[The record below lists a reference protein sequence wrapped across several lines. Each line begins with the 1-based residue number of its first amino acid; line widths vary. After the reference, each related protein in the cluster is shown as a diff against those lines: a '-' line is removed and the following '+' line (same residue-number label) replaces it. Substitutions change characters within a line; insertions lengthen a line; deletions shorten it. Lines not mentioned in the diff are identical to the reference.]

1 MSCKTWQYRECDF
14 KFSYAI
20 MKYQKL
26 ERNLYTA
33 CLAAGLLLASGPV
46 AGAESYAQS
55 MRLSLELSN
64 STIRDVFAS
73 VEKNSEYRFFY
84 SEEVQAELHRNV
96 SVNIKQK
103 TIDQILS
110 EVLAGTNLTYVL
122 NDRQVMIVRKAETQ
136 QQEKKISVNGT
147 VRDAQQ
153 EPLPGVNVLVKGTTI
168 GTTTDIDGNYFINVP
183 DKNAV
188 LVFSYIGFESQEIKV
203 GGQININVNMSE
215 ESNSLDEVV
224 VVGYG
229 SQKRASVV
237 GSITA
242 VEPAQLQQG
251 TTRAVSNNLAGQLA
265 GVIAVQRNGE
275 PGSDGSDFWIRGIS
289 SFKGTGV
296 SPLVLV
302 DGIERTLDDLSAAEI
317 ESFSV
322 LKDAAA
328 SAVYGV
334 RGANGVIIVKTKRG
348 QLGKPKVNFHL
359 EQGFTKPTQLPD
371 YIGSAD
377 YLSLMDELYMDAGN
391 PNPLYGEDM
400 INNYRNGTDSELYP
414 NVNWLDAVSKDVAS
428 NTRGDLTITG
438 GSDILRYA
446 LVASYYGER
455 GIFVRDESKDWDSST
470 RLNKYNIRSNVD
482 INVTKTTVVGVSIG
496 GYLQEQNGMAVGGQD
511 VWNHAF
517 ETPPFVHPVQYSGG
531 RDVRIQNRQN
541 PWAEAT
547 QHGYKT
553 TSSSKVE
560 SLFSIEQDLKFITPG
575 LKFKG
580 LFSFDR
586 YSQSWVKR
594 SRTPTYY
601 NPATGRDE
609 EGNLLLSVGTDGQE
623 FLDTENKGEW
633 GNKATYLEGNITYD
647 RTFNGKHAVNAMF
660 LYNQRDYQDGNVV
673 PFRRMGIAGRASYT
687 YDNRYIAEFNFGYN
701 GSENFT
707 KGNRFGF
714 FPSVAVGYMLSEE
727 KFMEKYKDT
736 FSKIKFRASW
746 GLTGN
751 DQLDGR
757 RFAFFPTIDTDGSY
771 KWGVN
776 NDYNRASRFEGEF
789 GVTNL
794 TWETVEKLN
803 VGAELGLWNA
813 LDLQVDWF
821 KEQRRDIF
829 MQRNNIPSAA
839 GFRKTPWANY
849 GKVDNTG
856 VDLSLTYNQQITK
869 DLHVGLRG
877 TFTYAHNTI
886 IEMDE
891 ALGIMG
897 TNRQRTGHSV
907 NELFGLVAD
916 GLFTEEDFVTN
927 DKGEQV
933 LKEGIPKHTFNTV
946 RPGDIKYVDID
957 GDGSITNKDEV
968 AMGGTVNPEIVYGF
982 GATARYKQVD
992 FNVFF
997 QGNGKTYRFIGGVAS
1012 SFLPGSSQGTLGNI
1026 MTNYNDRWTA
1036 ENPSEDVF
1044 YPRLSYGANTNNS
1057 QNSTWWL
1064 RNMSMLRMK
1073 DIEVGYTLPKRWMSR
1088 IGLENIRLYAK
1099 GSNLLTFSAFDLWD
1113 PELDTQNGAK
1123 YPIMKSVSFG
1133 IDVNF

>member
-1 MSCKTWQYRECDF
+1 M
-14 KFSYAI
+14 
-20 MKYQKL
+20 
-26 ERNLYTA
+26 
-33 CLAAGLLLASGPV
+33 
-46 AGAESYAQS
+46 
-55 MRLSLELSN
+55 
-64 STIRDVFAS
+64 
-73 VEKNSEYRFFY
+73 
-84 SEEVQAELHRNV
+84 
-96 SVNIKQK
+96 
-103 TIDQILS
+103 
-110 EVLAGTNLTYVL
+110 
-122 NDRQVMIVRKAETQ
+122 
-136 QQEKKISVNGT
+136 
-147 VRDAQQ
+147 
-153 EPLPGVNVLVKGTTI
+153 
-168 GTTTDIDGNYFINVP
+168 
-183 DKNAV
+183 
-188 LVFSYIGFESQEIKV
+188 
-203 GGQININVNMSE
+203 
-215 ESNSLDEVV
+215 
-224 VVGYG
+224 
-229 SQKRASVV
+229 
-237 GSITA
+237 
-242 VEPAQLQQG
+242 
-251 TTRAVSNNLAGQLA
+251 
-265 GVIAVQRNGE
+265 
-275 PGSDGSDFWIRGIS
+275 
-289 SFKGTGV
+289 
-296 SPLVLV
+296 
-302 DGIERTLDDLSAAEI
+302 
-317 ESFSV
+317 
-322 LKDAAA
+322 
-328 SAVYGV
+328 
-334 RGANGVIIVKTKRG
+334 
-348 QLGKPKVNFHL
+348 
-359 EQGFTKPTQLPD
+359 
-371 YIGSAD
+371 
-377 YLSLMDELYMDAGN
+377 
-391 PNPLYGEDM
+391 
-400 INNYRNGTDSELYP
+400 
-414 NVNWLDAVSKDVAS
+414 AS

-482 INVTKTTVVGVSIG
+482 INVTKTTVVGISIG
-496 GYLQEQNGMAVGGQD
+496 GYLQEQNGMAVSGQD

-517 ETPPFVHPVQYSGG
+517 ETPPFVHPIQYSEG
-531 RDVRIQNRQN
+531 RDVRVRERTN

-547 QHGYKT
+547 QHGYQT

-560 SLFSIEQDLKFITPG
+560 SLFSVEQDLKFITPG

-586 YSQSWVKR
+586 YSKSWVKR
-594 SRTPTYY
+594 HRTPTYY

-647 RTFNGKHAVNAMF
+647 RTFDGKHAVNAMF

-757 RFAFFPTIDTDGSY
+757 RFAFLPTIDTDGSY

-789 GVTNL
+789 GVMNL

-803 VGAELGLWNA
+803 VGTEIGLWNA

-849 GKVDNTG
+849 GKVDNIG

-869 DLHVGLRG
+869 DLHIGFRG

-886 IEMDE
+886 VEMDE
-891 ALGIMG
+891 ALGVMG

-916 GLFTEEDFVTN
+916 GLFTEDDFVTN
-927 DKGEQV
+927 DKGDLV
-933 LKEGIPKHTFNTV
+933 LKEGIPSHTFNNV

-997 QGNGKTYRFIGGVAS
+997 QGNGKTHRFIGGVAS
-1012 SFLPGSSQGTLGNI
+1012 NFLPGSSQGAMGNVL
-1026 MTNYNDRWTA
+1026 TNYNDRWTP

>member
-1 MSCKTWQYRECDF
+1 
-14 KFSYAI
+14 
-20 MKYQKL
+20 
-26 ERNLYTA
+26 
-33 CLAAGLLLASGPV
+33 
-46 AGAESYAQS
+46 
-55 MRLSLELSN
+55 
-64 STIRDVFAS
+64 
-73 VEKNSEYRFFY
+73 
-84 SEEVQAELHRNV
+84 
-96 SVNIKQK
+96 
-103 TIDQILS
+103 
-110 EVLAGTNLTYVL
+110 
-122 NDRQVMIVRKAETQ
+122 
-136 QQEKKISVNGT
+136 
-147 VRDAQQ
+147 
-153 EPLPGVNVLVKGTTI
+153 
-168 GTTTDIDGNYFINVP
+168 
-183 DKNAV
+183 
-188 LVFSYIGFESQEIKV
+188 
-203 GGQININVNMSE
+203 
-215 ESNSLDEVV
+215 
-224 VVGYG
+224 
-229 SQKRASVV
+229 
-237 GSITA
+237 
-242 VEPAQLQQG
+242 
-251 TTRAVSNNLAGQLA
+251 
-265 GVIAVQRNGE
+265 
-275 PGSDGSDFWIRGIS
+275 
-289 SFKGTGV
+289 
-296 SPLVLV
+296 
-302 DGIERTLDDLSAAEI
+302 
-317 ESFSV
+317 
-322 LKDAAA
+322 
-328 SAVYGV
+328 
-334 RGANGVIIVKTKRG
+334 
-348 QLGKPKVNFHL
+348 
-359 EQGFTKPTQLPD
+359 
-371 YIGSAD
+371 
-377 YLSLMDELYMDAGN
+377 
-391 PNPLYGEDM
+391 M
-400 INNYRNGTDSELYP
+400 INNYRNNVDPELYP
-414 NVNWLDAVSKDVAS
+414 NVNWLDAVSKDMAS

-482 INVTKTTVVGVSIG
+482 INVTKTTVVGISIG
-496 GYLQEQNGMAVGGQD
+496 GYLQEQNGMAVSGQD

-517 ETPPFVHPVQYSGG
+517 ETPPFVHPIQYSEG
-531 RDVRIQNRQN
+531 RDVRVRERTN

-547 QHGYKT
+547 QHGYQT

-560 SLFSIEQDLKFITPG
+560 SLFSVEQDLKFITPG

-586 YSQSWVKR
+586 YSKSWVKR
-594 SRTPTYY
+594 HRTPTYY

-647 RTFNGKHAVNAMF
+647 RTFDGKHAVNGMF

-757 RFAFFPTIDTDGSY
+757 RFAFLPTIDTDGSY

-789 GVTNL
+789 GVMNL

-803 VGAELGLWNA
+803 VGTEIGLWNA

-849 GKVDNTG
+849 GKVDNIG

-869 DLHVGLRG
+869 DLHIGFRG

-886 IEMDE
+886 VEMDE
-891 ALGIMG
+891 ALGVMG

-916 GLFTEEDFVTN
+916 GLFTEDDFVTN
-927 DKGEQV
+927 DKGDLV
-933 LKEGIPKHTFNTV
+933 LKEGIPSHTFNSV

-997 QGNGKTYRFIGGVAS
+997 QGNGKTHRFIGGVAS
-1012 SFLPGSSQGTLGNI
+1012 NFLPGSSQGAMGNVL
-1026 MTNYNDRWTA
+1026 TNYNDRWTP

>member
-1 MSCKTWQYRECDF
+1 M
-14 KFSYAI
+14 
-20 MKYQKL
+20 
-26 ERNLYTA
+26 
-33 CLAAGLLLASGPV
+33 
-46 AGAESYAQS
+46 
-55 MRLSLELSN
+55 
-64 STIRDVFAS
+64 
-73 VEKNSEYRFFY
+73 
-84 SEEVQAELHRNV
+84 
-96 SVNIKQK
+96 
-103 TIDQILS
+103 
-110 EVLAGTNLTYVL
+110 
-122 NDRQVMIVRKAETQ
+122 
-136 QQEKKISVNGT
+136 
-147 VRDAQQ
+147 
-153 EPLPGVNVLVKGTTI
+153 
-168 GTTTDIDGNYFINVP
+168 
-183 DKNAV
+183 
-188 LVFSYIGFESQEIKV
+188 
-203 GGQININVNMSE
+203 
-215 ESNSLDEVV
+215 
-224 VVGYG
+224 
-229 SQKRASVV
+229 
-237 GSITA
+237 
-242 VEPAQLQQG
+242 
-251 TTRAVSNNLAGQLA
+251 
-265 GVIAVQRNGE
+265 
-275 PGSDGSDFWIRGIS
+275 
-289 SFKGTGV
+289 
-296 SPLVLV
+296 
-302 DGIERTLDDLSAAEI
+302 
-317 ESFSV
+317 
-322 LKDAAA
+322 
-328 SAVYGV
+328 
-334 RGANGVIIVKTKRG
+334 KTKRG

-371 YIGSAD
+371 YIGSVD

-391 PNPLYGEDM
+391 PNPLYGEEM
-400 INNYRNGTDSELYP
+400 INNYRNNVYP
-414 NVNWLDAVSKDVAS
+414 NVNWLDAVSKDMAS

-482 INVTKTTVVGVSIG
+482 INVTKTTVVGISIG
-496 GYLQEQNGMAVGGQD
+496 GYLQEQNGMAVSGQD

-517 ETPPFVHPVQYSGG
+517 ETHPFVHPIQYSEG
-531 RDVRIQNRQN
+531 RDVRVRERTN

-547 QHGYKT
+547 QHGYQT

-560 SLFSIEQDLKFITPG
+560 SLFSVEQDLKFITPG

-586 YSQSWVKR
+586 YSKSWVKR
-594 SRTPTYY
+594 HRTPTYY

-647 RTFNGKHAVNAMF
+647 RTFDGKHAVNAMF

-757 RFAFFPTIDTDGSY
+757 RFAFLPTIDTDGSY

-789 GVTNL
+789 GVMNL

-803 VGAELGLWNA
+803 VGTEIGLWNA

-849 GKVDNTG
+849 GKVDNIG

-869 DLHVGLRG
+869 DLHIGFRG

-886 IEMDE
+886 VEMDE
-891 ALGIMG
+891 ALGVMG

-916 GLFTEEDFVTN
+916 GLFTEDDFVTN
-927 DKGEQV
+927 DKGDLV
-933 LKEGIPKHTFNTV
+933 LKEGIPSHTFNSV

-997 QGNGKTYRFIGGVAS
+997 QGNGKTHRFIGGVAS
-1012 SFLPGSSQGTLGNI
+1012 NFLPGSSQGAMGNVL
-1026 MTNYNDRWTA
+1026 TNYNDRWTP

>member
-1 MSCKTWQYRECDF
+1 M
-14 KFSYAI
+14 
-20 MKYQKL
+20 
-26 ERNLYTA
+26 
-33 CLAAGLLLASGPV
+33 
-46 AGAESYAQS
+46 
-55 MRLSLELSN
+55 
-64 STIRDVFAS
+64 
-73 VEKNSEYRFFY
+73 
-84 SEEVQAELHRNV
+84 
-96 SVNIKQK
+96 
-103 TIDQILS
+103 
-110 EVLAGTNLTYVL
+110 
-122 NDRQVMIVRKAETQ
+122 
-136 QQEKKISVNGT
+136 
-147 VRDAQQ
+147 
-153 EPLPGVNVLVKGTTI
+153 VKGTTI
-168 GTTTDIDGNYFINVP
+168 GTTTDIDGNYFISVP

-188 LVFSYIGFESQEIKV
+188 LVFSYIGFESQEVKV

-242 VEPAQLQQG
+242 IEPAQLQQG

-334 RGANGVIIVKTKRG
+334 RGANGVILVKTKRG

-371 YIGSAD
+371 YIGSVD

-391 PNPLYGEDM
+391 PNPLYGEEM
-400 INNYRNGTDSELYP
+400 INNYRNNVDPELYP
-414 NVNWLDAVSKDVAS
+414 NVNWLDAVSKDMAS

-482 INVTKTTVVGVSIG
+482 INVTKTTVVGISIG
-496 GYLQEQNGMAVGGQD
+496 GYLQEQNGMAVSGQD

-517 ETPPFVHPVQYSGG
+517 ETPPFVHPIQYSEG
-531 RDVRIQNRQN
+531 RDVRVRERTN

-547 QHGYKT
+547 QHGYQT

-560 SLFSIEQDLKFITPG
+560 SLFSVEQDLKFITPG

-586 YSQSWVKR
+586 YSKSWVKR
-594 SRTPTYY
+594 HRTPTYY

-647 RTFNGKHAVNAMF
+647 RTFDGKHAVNAMF

-757 RFAFFPTIDTDGSY
+757 RFAFLPTIDTDGSY

-789 GVTNL
+789 GVMNL

-803 VGAELGLWNA
+803 VGTEIGLWNA

-849 GKVDNTG
+849 GKVDNIG

-869 DLHVGLRG
+869 DLHIGFRG

-886 IEMDE
+886 VEMDE
-891 ALGIMG
+891 ALGVMG

-916 GLFTEEDFVTN
+916 GLFTEDDFVTN
-927 DKGEQV
+927 DKGDLV
-933 LKEGIPKHTFNTV
+933 LKEGIPSHTFNSV

-997 QGNGKTYRFIGGVAS
+997 QGNGKTHRFIGGVAS
-1012 SFLPGSSQGTLGNI
+1012 NFLPGSSQGAMGNVL
-1026 MTNYNDRWTA
+1026 TNYNDRWTP

>member
-1 MSCKTWQYRECDF
+1 
-14 KFSYAI
+14 
-20 MKYQKL
+20 
-26 ERNLYTA
+26 
-33 CLAAGLLLASGPV
+33 
-46 AGAESYAQS
+46 
-55 MRLSLELSN
+55 
-64 STIRDVFAS
+64 
-73 VEKNSEYRFFY
+73 
-84 SEEVQAELHRNV
+84 
-96 SVNIKQK
+96 
-103 TIDQILS
+103 
-110 EVLAGTNLTYVL
+110 
-122 NDRQVMIVRKAETQ
+122 
-136 QQEKKISVNGT
+136 
-147 VRDAQQ
+147 
-153 EPLPGVNVLVKGTTI
+153 
-168 GTTTDIDGNYFINVP
+168 
-183 DKNAV
+183 
-188 LVFSYIGFESQEIKV
+188 
-203 GGQININVNMSE
+203 
-215 ESNSLDEVV
+215 
-224 VVGYG
+224 
-229 SQKRASVV
+229 
-237 GSITA
+237 
-242 VEPAQLQQG
+242 
-251 TTRAVSNNLAGQLA
+251 
-265 GVIAVQRNGE
+265 
-275 PGSDGSDFWIRGIS
+275 
-289 SFKGTGV
+289 
-296 SPLVLV
+296 
-302 DGIERTLDDLSAAEI
+302 
-317 ESFSV
+317 
-322 LKDAAA
+322 
-328 SAVYGV
+328 
-334 RGANGVIIVKTKRG
+334 
-348 QLGKPKVNFHL
+348 
-359 EQGFTKPTQLPD
+359 
-371 YIGSAD
+371 
-377 YLSLMDELYMDAGN
+377 MDWY
-391 PNPLYGEDM
+391 
-400 INNYRNGTDSELYP
+400 
-414 NVNWLDAVSKDVAS
+414 
-428 NTRGDLTITG
+428 
-438 GSDILRYA
+438 
-446 LVASYYGER
+446 
-455 GIFVRDESKDWDSST
+455 SST
-470 RLNKYNIRSNVD
+470 RFKKYNIRSNVD
-482 INVTKTTVVGVSIG
+482 INVTKTTVVGISIG
-496 GYLQEQNGMAVGGQD
+496 GYLQEQNGMAVSGQD

-517 ETPPFVHPVQYSGG
+517 ETPPFVHPIQYSEG
-531 RDVRIQNRQN
+531 RDVRVRERTN

-547 QHGYKT
+547 QHGYQT

-560 SLFSIEQDLKFITPG
+560 SLFSVEQDLKFITPG

-586 YSQSWVKR
+586 YSKSWVKR
-594 SRTPTYY
+594 HRTPTYY

-647 RTFNGKHAVNAMF
+647 RTFDGKHAVNAMF

-757 RFAFFPTIDTDGSY
+757 RFAFLPTIDTDGSY

-789 GVTNL
+789 GVMNL

-803 VGAELGLWNA
+803 VGTEIGLWNA

-849 GKVDNTG
+849 GKVDNIG

-869 DLHVGLRG
+869 DLHIGFRG

-886 IEMDE
+886 VEMDE
-891 ALGIMG
+891 ALGVMG

-916 GLFTEEDFVTN
+916 GLFTEDDFVTN
-927 DKGEQV
+927 DKGDLV
-933 LKEGIPKHTFNTV
+933 LKEGIPSHTFNSV

-997 QGNGKTYRFIGGVAS
+997 QGNGKTHRFIGGVAS
-1012 SFLPGSSQGTLGNI
+1012 NFLPGSSQGAMGNVL
-1026 MTNYNDRWTA
+1026 TNYNDRWTP

>member
-1 MSCKTWQYRECDF
+1 MEYLKIKRKIHAVCV
-14 KFSYAI
+14 
-20 MKYQKL
+20 ML
-26 ERNLYTA
+26 
-33 CLAAGLLLASGPV
+33 CLLFTVNSSLLA
-46 AGAESYAQS
+46 ELSYAQAT
-55 MRLSLELSN
+55 RLSLELSN
-64 STIRDVFAS
+64 VAISDVFAS
-73 VEKNSEYRFFY
+73 VEKNSEYVFFY
-84 SEEVQAELHRNV
+84 SDGVRLELSKNV
-96 SVNIKQK
+96 SINIQSQ

-110 EVLAGTNLTYVL
+110 EILKNTGLTYVL
-122 NDRQVMIVRKAETQ
+122 NDRQVMIIRKGETQ
-136 QQEKKISVNGT
+136 QQKSISINGT

-153 EPLPGVNVLVKGTTI
+153 IPLPGVNVLIKGTTT
-168 GTTTDIDGNYFINVP
+168 GTTTDINGNYFINVP
-183 DKNAV
+183 DKNVV
-188 LVFSYIGFESQEIKV
+188 LVFSYIGFEAQEIKV
-203 GGQININVNMSE
+203 GDQININVNMSE
-215 ESNSLDEVV
+215 ESNNLDEVV

-229 SQKRASVV
+229 SQKKVSVV
-237 GSITA
+237 GSITTI
-242 VEPAQLQQG
+242 EPSQLQQG

-265 GVIAVQRNGE
+265 GVIAVQRSGE
-275 PGSDGSDFWIRGIS
+275 PGSDGSEFWIRGIS
-289 SFKGTGV
+289 SFKGTGIQ
-296 SPLVLV
+296 PLVLV

-359 EQGFTKPTQLPD
+359 EQGFTQPTQLPK

-391 PNPLYGEDM
+391 PNPLYGEEK
-400 INNYRNGTDSELYP
+400 INNYLNNVDPELYP
-414 NVNWLDAVSKDVAS
+414 NVNWLDAVSKDMAS

-455 GIFVRDESKDWDSST
+455 GIFVTDKSKNWDSST

-482 INVTKTTVVGVSIG
+482 INVTKTTVVGISIG
-496 GYLQEQNGMAVGGQD
+496 GYLQEQNGMAVSSQD
-511 VWNHAF
+511 IWNYAF
-517 ETPPFVHPVQYSGG
+517 DTPPFYHPIQYSGG
-531 RDVRIQNRQN
+531 RDVRVTERHN

-547 QHGYKT
+547 QHGYQT
-553 TSSSKVE
+553 TTNSKVE

-575 LKFKG
+575 LKIKG

-586 YSQSWVKR
+586 YSSSWVKR
-594 SRTPTYY
+594 SKTPTYY
-601 NPATGRDE
+601 NPATGRDPE
-609 EGNLLLSVGTDGQE
+609 TGDLILTVSTDGQE
-623 FLDTENKGEW
+623 FLDSKSESAW

-647 RTFNGKHAVNAMF
+647 RTFNEKHTVGAMY
-660 LYNQRDYQDGNVV
+660 LYNQRDYQDGNIV

-687 YDNRYIAEFNFGYN
+687 FDNRYIAEFNFGYN

-707 KGNRFGF
+707 KGHRFGF

-727 KFMEKYKDT
+727 KFMEQFKET

-757 RFAFFPTIDTDGSY
+757 RFAFLPTIDTDGSY

-776 NDYNRASRFEGEF
+776 NDYNRSSRFEGEF
-789 GVTNL
+789 GVTDL

-803 VGAELGLWNA
+803 VGVELGLWNA
-813 LDLQVDWF
+813 LDLQIDWF

-849 GKVDNTG
+849 GKVNNNG
-856 VDLSLTYNQQITK
+856 VDLSLTYNKQINK
-869 DLHVGLRG
+869 DLNIGFRG
-877 TFTYAHNTI
+877 TFTYAHNEI

-891 ALGIMG
+891 AMGVIG
-897 TNRQRTGHSV
+897 TNRQRTGRAV
-907 NELFGLVAD
+907 NELFGLVAER
-916 GLFTEEDFVTN
+916 LFTDDDFTTN
-927 DKGEQV
+927 DKGELV
-933 LKEGIPKHTFNTV
+933 LKEGIPSQTFSAV
-946 RPGDIKYVDID
+946 RPGDIKYVDVD
-957 GDGSITNKDEV
+957 GDGAITSKDEK

-982 GATARYKQVD
+982 GATARYKNVD

-997 QGNGKTYRFIGGVAS
+997 QGNGRTYRFVGGVAS
-1012 SFLPGSSQGTLGNI
+1012 NFLPGSSQGSIGNI
-1026 MTNYNDRWTA
+1026 LTNYNDRWTE
-1036 ENPSEDVF
+1036 ENPTQDAF

-1073 DIEVGYTLPKRWMSR
+1073 DIEIGYTLPKRWINS
-1088 IGLENIRLYAK
+1088 IGLANIRVYAK

-1113 PELDTQNGAK
+1113 PELDTANGAK
-1123 YPIMKSVSFG
+1123 YPIMKSFSFG
-1133 IDVNF
+1133 LDVNF

>member
-1 MSCKTWQYRECDF
+1 M
-14 KFSYAI
+14 
-20 MKYQKL
+20 
-26 ERNLYTA
+26 
-33 CLAAGLLLASGPV
+33 
-46 AGAESYAQS
+46 
-55 MRLSLELSN
+55 
-64 STIRDVFAS
+64 
-73 VEKNSEYRFFY
+73 
-84 SEEVQAELHRNV
+84 
-96 SVNIKQK
+96 
-103 TIDQILS
+103 
-110 EVLAGTNLTYVL
+110 
-122 NDRQVMIVRKAETQ
+122 
-136 QQEKKISVNGT
+136 
-147 VRDAQQ
+147 
-153 EPLPGVNVLVKGTTI
+153 
-168 GTTTDIDGNYFINVP
+168 
-183 DKNAV
+183 
-188 LVFSYIGFESQEIKV
+188 
-203 GGQININVNMSE
+203 
-215 ESNSLDEVV
+215 
-224 VVGYG
+224 
-229 SQKRASVV
+229 
-237 GSITA
+237 
-242 VEPAQLQQG
+242 
-251 TTRAVSNNLAGQLA
+251 
-265 GVIAVQRNGE
+265 
-275 PGSDGSDFWIRGIS
+275 
-289 SFKGTGV
+289 
-296 SPLVLV
+296 
-302 DGIERTLDDLSAAEI
+302 
-317 ESFSV
+317 FSV
-322 LKDAAA
+322 
-328 SAVYGV
+328 
-334 RGANGVIIVKTKRG
+334 
-348 QLGKPKVNFHL
+348 
-359 EQGFTKPTQLPD
+359 
-371 YIGSAD
+371 
-377 YLSLMDELYMDAGN
+377 
-391 PNPLYGEDM
+391 
-400 INNYRNGTDSELYP
+400 
-414 NVNWLDAVSKDVAS
+414 
-428 NTRGDLTITG
+428 
-438 GSDILRYA
+438 
-446 LVASYYGER
+446 
-455 GIFVRDESKDWDSST
+455 
-470 RLNKYNIRSNVD
+470 
-482 INVTKTTVVGVSIG
+482 
-496 GYLQEQNGMAVGGQD
+496 
-511 VWNHAF
+511 
-517 ETPPFVHPVQYSGG
+517 
-531 RDVRIQNRQN
+531 
-541 PWAEAT
+541 
-547 QHGYKT
+547 
-553 TSSSKVE
+553 
-560 SLFSIEQDLKFITPG
+560 EQDLKFITPG

-586 YSQSWVKR
+586 YSKSWVKR
-594 SRTPTYY
+594 HRTPTYY

-647 RTFNGKHAVNAMF
+647 RTFDGKHAVNAMF

-757 RFAFFPTIDTDGSY
+757 RFAFLPTIDTDGSY

-789 GVTNL
+789 GVMNL

-803 VGAELGLWNA
+803 VGTEIGLWNA

-849 GKVDNTG
+849 GKVDNIG

-869 DLHVGLRG
+869 DLHIGFRG

-886 IEMDE
+886 VEMDE
-891 ALGIMG
+891 ALGVMG

-916 GLFTEEDFVTN
+916 GLFTEDDFVTN
-927 DKGEQV
+927 DKGDLV
-933 LKEGIPKHTFNTV
+933 LKEGIPSHTFNSV

-997 QGNGKTYRFIGGVAS
+997 QGNGKTHRFIGGVAS
-1012 SFLPGSSQGTLGNI
+1012 NFLPGSSQGAMGNVL
-1026 MTNYNDRWTA
+1026 TNYNDRWTP

>member
-1 MSCKTWQYRECDF
+1 MGN
-14 KFSYAI
+14 FSY
-20 MKYQKL
+20 
-26 ERNLYTA
+26 
-33 CLAAGLLLASGPV
+33 
-46 AGAESYAQS
+46 
-55 MRLSLELSN
+55 
-64 STIRDVFAS
+64 F
-73 VEKNSEYRFFY
+73 
-84 SEEVQAELHRNV
+84 
-96 SVNIKQK
+96 
-103 TIDQILS
+103 
-110 EVLAGTNLTYVL
+110 
-122 NDRQVMIVRKAETQ
+122 
-136 QQEKKISVNGT
+136 IS
-147 VRDAQQ
+147 
-153 EPLPGVNVLVKGTTI
+153 
-168 GTTTDIDGNYFINVP
+168 VP

-188 LVFSYIGFESQEIKV
+188 LVFSYIGFESQEVKV

-242 VEPAQLQQG
+242 IEPAQLQQG

-334 RGANGVIIVKTKRG
+334 RGANGVILVKTKRG

-371 YIGSAD
+371 YIGSVD

-391 PNPLYGEDM
+391 PNPLYGEEM
-400 INNYRNGTDSELYP
+400 INNYRNNVDPELYP
-414 NVNWLDAVSKDVAS
+414 NVNWLDAVSKDMAS

-482 INVTKTTVVGVSIG
+482 INVTKTTVVGISIG
-496 GYLQEQNGMAVGGQD
+496 GYLQEQNGMAVSGQD

-517 ETPPFVHPVQYSGG
+517 ETPPFVHPIQYSEG
-531 RDVRIQNRQN
+531 RDVRVRERTN

-547 QHGYKT
+547 QHGYQT

-560 SLFSIEQDLKFITPG
+560 SLFSVEQDLKFITPG

-586 YSQSWVKR
+586 YSKSWVKR
-594 SRTPTYY
+594 HRTPTYY

-647 RTFNGKHAVNAMF
+647 RTFDGKHAVNAMF

-757 RFAFFPTIDTDGSY
+757 RFAFLPTIDTDGSY

-789 GVTNL
+789 GVMNL

-803 VGAELGLWNA
+803 VGTEIGLWNA

-849 GKVDNTG
+849 GKVDNIG

-869 DLHVGLRG
+869 DLHIGFRG

-886 IEMDE
+886 VEMDE
-891 ALGIMG
+891 ALGVMG

-916 GLFTEEDFVTN
+916 GLFTEDDFVTN
-927 DKGEQV
+927 DKGDLV
-933 LKEGIPKHTFNTV
+933 LKEGIPSHTFNSV

-997 QGNGKTYRFIGGVAS
+997 QGNGKTHRFIGGVAS
-1012 SFLPGSSQGTLGNI
+1012 NFLPGSSQGAMGNVL
-1026 MTNYNDRWTA
+1026 TNYNDRWTP

>member
-1 MSCKTWQYRECDF
+1 M
-14 KFSYAI
+14 
-20 MKYQKL
+20 
-26 ERNLYTA
+26 
-33 CLAAGLLLASGPV
+33 
-46 AGAESYAQS
+46 
-55 MRLSLELSN
+55 
-64 STIRDVFAS
+64 
-73 VEKNSEYRFFY
+73 
-84 SEEVQAELHRNV
+84 
-96 SVNIKQK
+96 
-103 TIDQILS
+103 
-110 EVLAGTNLTYVL
+110 
-122 NDRQVMIVRKAETQ
+122 
-136 QQEKKISVNGT
+136 
-147 VRDAQQ
+147 
-153 EPLPGVNVLVKGTTI
+153 
-168 GTTTDIDGNYFINVP
+168 
-183 DKNAV
+183 
-188 LVFSYIGFESQEIKV
+188 
-203 GGQININVNMSE
+203 
-215 ESNSLDEVV
+215 
-224 VVGYG
+224 
-229 SQKRASVV
+229 
-237 GSITA
+237 
-242 VEPAQLQQG
+242 
-251 TTRAVSNNLAGQLA
+251 
-265 GVIAVQRNGE
+265 
-275 PGSDGSDFWIRGIS
+275 
-289 SFKGTGV
+289 
-296 SPLVLV
+296 
-302 DGIERTLDDLSAAEI
+302 
-317 ESFSV
+317 FSV
-322 LKDAAA
+322 
-328 SAVYGV
+328 
-334 RGANGVIIVKTKRG
+334 
-348 QLGKPKVNFHL
+348 
-359 EQGFTKPTQLPD
+359 
-371 YIGSAD
+371 
-377 YLSLMDELYMDAGN
+377 
-391 PNPLYGEDM
+391 
-400 INNYRNGTDSELYP
+400 
-414 NVNWLDAVSKDVAS
+414 
-428 NTRGDLTITG
+428 
-438 GSDILRYA
+438 
-446 LVASYYGER
+446 
-455 GIFVRDESKDWDSST
+455 
-470 RLNKYNIRSNVD
+470 
-482 INVTKTTVVGVSIG
+482 
-496 GYLQEQNGMAVGGQD
+496 
-511 VWNHAF
+511 
-517 ETPPFVHPVQYSGG
+517 
-531 RDVRIQNRQN
+531 
-541 PWAEAT
+541 
-547 QHGYKT
+547 
-553 TSSSKVE
+553 
-560 SLFSIEQDLKFITPG
+560 EQDLKFITPG

-586 YSQSWVKR
+586 YSKSWVKR
-594 SRTPTYY
+594 HRTPTYY

-647 RTFNGKHAVNAMF
+647 RTFDGKHAVNGMF
-660 LYNQRDYQDGNVV
+660 LYNQRDYQDAMSSLSAAWVSPDV
-673 PFRRMGIAGRASYT
+673 LPIRMTIATLPNLTLDITAPKTSRKGTALVSSPLWLSAICSQRKIHGEIQ
-687 YDNRYIAEFNFGYN
+687 RY
-701 GSENFT
+701 
-707 KGNRFGF
+707 
-714 FPSVAVGYMLSEE
+714 
-727 KFMEKYKDT
+727 

-757 RFAFFPTIDTDGSY
+757 RFAFLPTIDTDGSY

-789 GVTNL
+789 GVMNL

-803 VGAELGLWNA
+803 VGTEIGLWNA

-849 GKVDNTG
+849 GKVDNIG

-869 DLHVGLRG
+869 DLHIGFRG

-886 IEMDE
+886 VEMDE
-891 ALGIMG
+891 ALGVMG

-916 GLFTEEDFVTN
+916 GLFTEDDFVTN
-927 DKGEQV
+927 DKGDLV
-933 LKEGIPKHTFNTV
+933 LKEGIPSHTFNSV

-997 QGNGKTYRFIGGVAS
+997 QGNGKTHRFIGGVAS
-1012 SFLPGSSQGTLGNI
+1012 NFLPGSSQGAMGNVL
-1026 MTNYNDRWTA
+1026 TNYNDRWTP

>member
-1 MSCKTWQYRECDF
+1 M
-14 KFSYAI
+14 
-20 MKYQKL
+20 
-26 ERNLYTA
+26 
-33 CLAAGLLLASGPV
+33 
-46 AGAESYAQS
+46 
-55 MRLSLELSN
+55 
-64 STIRDVFAS
+64 
-73 VEKNSEYRFFY
+73 
-84 SEEVQAELHRNV
+84 
-96 SVNIKQK
+96 
-103 TIDQILS
+103 
-110 EVLAGTNLTYVL
+110 
-122 NDRQVMIVRKAETQ
+122 
-136 QQEKKISVNGT
+136 
-147 VRDAQQ
+147 
-153 EPLPGVNVLVKGTTI
+153 
-168 GTTTDIDGNYFINVP
+168 
-183 DKNAV
+183 
-188 LVFSYIGFESQEIKV
+188 
-203 GGQININVNMSE
+203 
-215 ESNSLDEVV
+215 
-224 VVGYG
+224 
-229 SQKRASVV
+229 
-237 GSITA
+237 
-242 VEPAQLQQG
+242 
-251 TTRAVSNNLAGQLA
+251 
-265 GVIAVQRNGE
+265 
-275 PGSDGSDFWIRGIS
+275 
-289 SFKGTGV
+289 
-296 SPLVLV
+296 
-302 DGIERTLDDLSAAEI
+302 
-317 ESFSV
+317 
-322 LKDAAA
+322 
-328 SAVYGV
+328 
-334 RGANGVIIVKTKRG
+334 
-348 QLGKPKVNFHL
+348 
-359 EQGFTKPTQLPD
+359 
-371 YIGSAD
+371 
-377 YLSLMDELYMDAGN
+377 
-391 PNPLYGEDM
+391 
-400 INNYRNGTDSELYP
+400 
-414 NVNWLDAVSKDVAS
+414 
-428 NTRGDLTITG
+428 
-438 GSDILRYA
+438 
-446 LVASYYGER
+446 
-455 GIFVRDESKDWDSST
+455 
-470 RLNKYNIRSNVD
+470 
-482 INVTKTTVVGVSIG
+482 
-496 GYLQEQNGMAVGGQD
+496 
-511 VWNHAF
+511 
-517 ETPPFVHPVQYSGG
+517 
-531 RDVRIQNRQN
+531 
-541 PWAEAT
+541 
-547 QHGYKT
+547 
-553 TSSSKVE
+553 
-560 SLFSIEQDLKFITPG
+560 TPG

-586 YSQSWVKR
+586 YSKSWVKR
-594 SRTPTYY
+594 HRTPTYY

-647 RTFNGKHAVNAMF
+647 RTFDGKHAVNAMF

-757 RFAFFPTIDTDGSY
+757 RFAFLPTIDTDGSY

-789 GVTNL
+789 GVMNL

-803 VGAELGLWNA
+803 VGTEIGLWNA

-849 GKVDNTG
+849 GKVDNIG

-869 DLHVGLRG
+869 DLHIGFRG

-886 IEMDE
+886 VEMDE
-891 ALGIMG
+891 ALGVMG

-916 GLFTEEDFVTN
+916 GLFTEDDFVTN
-927 DKGEQV
+927 DKGDLV
-933 LKEGIPKHTFNTV
+933 LKEGIPSHTFNSV

-997 QGNGKTYRFIGGVAS
+997 QGNGKTHRFIGGVAS
-1012 SFLPGSSQGTLGNI
+1012 NFLPGSSQGAMGNVL
-1026 MTNYNDRWTA
+1026 TNYNDRWTP

>member
-1 MSCKTWQYRECDF
+1 M
-14 KFSYAI
+14 
-20 MKYQKL
+20 
-26 ERNLYTA
+26 
-33 CLAAGLLLASGPV
+33 
-46 AGAESYAQS
+46 
-55 MRLSLELSN
+55 
-64 STIRDVFAS
+64 
-73 VEKNSEYRFFY
+73 
-84 SEEVQAELHRNV
+84 
-96 SVNIKQK
+96 
-103 TIDQILS
+103 
-110 EVLAGTNLTYVL
+110 
-122 NDRQVMIVRKAETQ
+122 
-136 QQEKKISVNGT
+136 
-147 VRDAQQ
+147 
-153 EPLPGVNVLVKGTTI
+153 
-168 GTTTDIDGNYFINVP
+168 
-183 DKNAV
+183 
-188 LVFSYIGFESQEIKV
+188 
-203 GGQININVNMSE
+203 
-215 ESNSLDEVV
+215 
-224 VVGYG
+224 
-229 SQKRASVV
+229 
-237 GSITA
+237 
-242 VEPAQLQQG
+242 
-251 TTRAVSNNLAGQLA
+251 
-265 GVIAVQRNGE
+265 
-275 PGSDGSDFWIRGIS
+275 
-289 SFKGTGV
+289 
-296 SPLVLV
+296 
-302 DGIERTLDDLSAAEI
+302 
-317 ESFSV
+317 
-322 LKDAAA
+322 
-328 SAVYGV
+328 
-334 RGANGVIIVKTKRG
+334 
-348 QLGKPKVNFHL
+348 
-359 EQGFTKPTQLPD
+359 
-371 YIGSAD
+371 
-377 YLSLMDELYMDAGN
+377 
-391 PNPLYGEDM
+391 
-400 INNYRNGTDSELYP
+400 
-414 NVNWLDAVSKDVAS
+414 
-428 NTRGDLTITG
+428 
-438 GSDILRYA
+438 
-446 LVASYYGER
+446 
-455 GIFVRDESKDWDSST
+455 
-470 RLNKYNIRSNVD
+470 D
-482 INVTKTTVVGVSIG
+482 INVTKTTVVGISIG
-496 GYLQEQNGMAVGGQD
+496 GYLQEQNGMAVSGQD

-517 ETPPFVHPVQYSGG
+517 ETPPFVHPIQYSEG
-531 RDVRIQNRQN
+531 RDVRVRERTN

-547 QHGYKT
+547 QHGYQT

-560 SLFSIEQDLKFITPG
+560 SLFSVEQDLKFITPG

-586 YSQSWVKR
+586 YSKSWVKR

-647 RTFNGKHAVNAMF
+647 RTFDGKHAVNAMF

-757 RFAFFPTIDTDGSY
+757 RFAFLPTIDTDGSY

-789 GVTNL
+789 GVTDL

-803 VGAELGLWNA
+803 VGTEIGLWNA

-849 GKVDNTG
+849 GKVDNIG

-869 DLHVGLRG
+869 DLHIGLRG

-891 ALGIMG
+891 ALGVMG

-916 GLFTEEDFVTN
+916 GLFTEDDFVTN
-927 DKGEQV
+927 DKGDLV
-933 LKEGIPKHTFNTV
+933 LKEGIPSHTFNSV

-997 QGNGKTYRFIGGVAS
+997 QGNGKTHRFIGGVAS
-1012 SFLPGSSQGTLGNI
+1012 NFLPGSSQGAMGNVL
-1026 MTNYNDRWTA
+1026 TNYNDRWTP

>member
-1 MSCKTWQYRECDF
+1 M
-14 KFSYAI
+14 
-20 MKYQKL
+20 
-26 ERNLYTA
+26 
-33 CLAAGLLLASGPV
+33 
-46 AGAESYAQS
+46 
-55 MRLSLELSN
+55 
-64 STIRDVFAS
+64 
-73 VEKNSEYRFFY
+73 
-84 SEEVQAELHRNV
+84 
-96 SVNIKQK
+96 
-103 TIDQILS
+103 
-110 EVLAGTNLTYVL
+110 
-122 NDRQVMIVRKAETQ
+122 
-136 QQEKKISVNGT
+136 
-147 VRDAQQ
+147 
-153 EPLPGVNVLVKGTTI
+153 
-168 GTTTDIDGNYFINVP
+168 
-183 DKNAV
+183 
-188 LVFSYIGFESQEIKV
+188 
-203 GGQININVNMSE
+203 
-215 ESNSLDEVV
+215 
-224 VVGYG
+224 
-229 SQKRASVV
+229 
-237 GSITA
+237 
-242 VEPAQLQQG
+242 
-251 TTRAVSNNLAGQLA
+251 AVS
-265 GVIAVQRNGE
+265 
-275 PGSDGSDFWIRGIS
+275 
-289 SFKGTGV
+289 
-296 SPLVLV
+296 
-302 DGIERTLDDLSAAEI
+302 
-317 ESFSV
+317 
-322 LKDAAA
+322 
-328 SAVYGV
+328 
-334 RGANGVIIVKTKRG
+334 
-348 QLGKPKVNFHL
+348 
-359 EQGFTKPTQLPD
+359 
-371 YIGSAD
+371 
-377 YLSLMDELYMDAGN
+377 
-391 PNPLYGEDM
+391 
-400 INNYRNGTDSELYP
+400 
-414 NVNWLDAVSKDVAS
+414 
-428 NTRGDLTITG
+428 
-438 GSDILRYA
+438 
-446 LVASYYGER
+446 
-455 GIFVRDESKDWDSST
+455 
-470 RLNKYNIRSNVD
+470 
-482 INVTKTTVVGVSIG
+482 
-496 GYLQEQNGMAVGGQD
+496 GQD

-517 ETPPFVHPVQYSGG
+517 ETPPFVHPIQYSEG
-531 RDVRIQNRQN
+531 RDVRVRERTN

-547 QHGYKT
+547 QHGYQT

-560 SLFSIEQDLKFITPG
+560 SLFSVEQDLKFITPG

-580 LFSFDR
+580 LFSFGR
-586 YSQSWVKR
+586 YSKSWVKR
-594 SRTPTYY
+594 HRTPTYY

-647 RTFNGKHAVNAMF
+647 RTFDGKHAVNAMF

-757 RFAFFPTIDTDGSY
+757 RFAFLPTIDTDGSY

-789 GVTNL
+789 GVMNL

-803 VGAELGLWNA
+803 VGTEIGLWNA

-849 GKVDNTG
+849 GKVDNIG

-869 DLHVGLRG
+869 DLHIGFRG

-886 IEMDE
+886 VEMDE
-891 ALGIMG
+891 ALGVMG

-916 GLFTEEDFVTN
+916 GLFTEDDFVTN
-927 DKGEQV
+927 DKGDLV
-933 LKEGIPKHTFNTV
+933 LKEGIPSHTFNSV

-997 QGNGKTYRFIGGVAS
+997 QGNGKTHRFIGGVAS
-1012 SFLPGSSQGTLGNI
+1012 NFLPGSSQGAMGNVL
-1026 MTNYNDRWTA
+1026 TNYNDRWTP

>member
-1 MSCKTWQYRECDF
+1 MVAQ
-14 KFSYAI
+14 FSTGI
-20 MKYQKL
+20 
-26 ERNLYTA
+26 
-33 CLAAGLLLASGPV
+33 LAQFSI
-46 AGAESYAQS
+46 S
-55 MRLSLELSN
+55 
-64 STIRDVFAS
+64 I
-73 VEKNSEYRFFY
+73 Y
-84 SEEVQAELHRNV
+84 S
-96 SVNIKQK
+96 
-103 TIDQILS
+103 
-110 EVLAGTNLTYVL
+110 
-122 NDRQVMIVRKAETQ
+122 
-136 QQEKKISVNGT
+136 
-147 VRDAQQ
+147 
-153 EPLPGVNVLVKGTTI
+153 
-168 GTTTDIDGNYFINVP
+168 
-183 DKNAV
+183 
-188 LVFSYIGFESQEIKV
+188 FESQEVKV

-242 VEPAQLQQG
+242 IEPAQLQQG

-334 RGANGVIIVKTKRG
+334 RGANGVILVKTKRG

-371 YIGSAD
+371 YIGSVD

-391 PNPLYGEDM
+391 PNPLYGEEM
-400 INNYRNGTDSELYP
+400 INNYRNNVDPELYP
-414 NVNWLDAVSKDVAS
+414 NVNWLDAVSKDMAS

-482 INVTKTTVVGVSIG
+482 INVTKTTVVGISIG
-496 GYLQEQNGMAVGGQD
+496 GYLQEQNGMAVSGQD

-517 ETPPFVHPVQYSGG
+517 ETPPFVHPIQYSEG
-531 RDVRIQNRQN
+531 RDVRVRERTN

-547 QHGYKT
+547 QHGYQT

-560 SLFSIEQDLKFITPG
+560 SLFSVEQDLKFITPG

-586 YSQSWVKR
+586 YSKSWVKR
-594 SRTPTYY
+594 HRTPTYY

-647 RTFNGKHAVNAMF
+647 RTFDGKHAVNGMF

-757 RFAFFPTIDTDGSY
+757 RFAFLPTIDTDGSY

-789 GVTNL
+789 GVMNL

-803 VGAELGLWNA
+803 VGTEIGLWNA

-849 GKVDNTG
+849 GKVDNIG

-869 DLHVGLRG
+869 DLHIGFRG

-886 IEMDE
+886 VEMDE
-891 ALGIMG
+891 ALGVMG

-916 GLFTEEDFVTN
+916 GLFTEDDFVTN
-927 DKGEQV
+927 DKGDLV
-933 LKEGIPKHTFNTV
+933 LKEGIPSHTFNSV

-997 QGNGKTYRFIGGVAS
+997 QGNGKTHRFIGGVAS
-1012 SFLPGSSQGTLGNI
+1012 NFLPGSSQGAMGNVL
-1026 MTNYNDRWTA
+1026 TNYNDRWTP

>member
-1 MSCKTWQYRECDF
+1 MS
-14 KFSYAI
+14 
-20 MKYQKL
+20 
-26 ERNLYTA
+26 
-33 CLAAGLLLASGPV
+33 
-46 AGAESYAQS
+46 QS
-55 MRLSLELSN
+55 IHFR
-64 STIRDVFAS
+64 
-73 VEKNSEYRFFY
+73 
-84 SEEVQAELHRNV
+84 
-96 SVNIKQK
+96 
-103 TIDQILS
+103 
-110 EVLAGTNLTYVL
+110 
-122 NDRQVMIVRKAETQ
+122 
-136 QQEKKISVNGT
+136 
-147 VRDAQQ
+147 
-153 EPLPGVNVLVKGTTI
+153 
-168 GTTTDIDGNYFINVP
+168 
-183 DKNAV
+183 KNA
-188 LVFSYIGFESQEIKV
+188 F
-203 GGQININVNMSE
+203 
-215 ESNSLDEVV
+215 
-224 VVGYG
+224 
-229 SQKRASVV
+229 
-237 GSITA
+237 
-242 VEPAQLQQG
+242 
-251 TTRAVSNNLAGQLA
+251 
-265 GVIAVQRNGE
+265 
-275 PGSDGSDFWIRGIS
+275 
-289 SFKGTGV
+289 
-296 SPLVLV
+296 
-302 DGIERTLDDLSAAEI
+302 
-317 ESFSV
+317 
-322 LKDAAA
+322 
-328 SAVYGV
+328 
-334 RGANGVIIVKTKRG
+334 
-348 QLGKPKVNFHL
+348 
-359 EQGFTKPTQLPD
+359 
-371 YIGSAD
+371 
-377 YLSLMDELYMDAGN
+377 
-391 PNPLYGEDM
+391 
-400 INNYRNGTDSELYP
+400 
-414 NVNWLDAVSKDVAS
+414 
-428 NTRGDLTITG
+428 
-438 GSDILRYA
+438 
-446 LVASYYGER
+446 
-455 GIFVRDESKDWDSST
+455 
-470 RLNKYNIRSNVD
+470 
-482 INVTKTTVVGVSIG
+482 NVTKTTVVGISIG
-496 GYLQEQNGMAVGGQD
+496 GYLQEQNGMAVSGQD

-517 ETPPFVHPVQYSGG
+517 ETPPFVHPIQYSEG
-531 RDVRIQNRQN
+531 RDVRVRERTN

-547 QHGYKT
+547 QHGYQT

-560 SLFSIEQDLKFITPG
+560 SLFSVEQDLKFITPG

-586 YSQSWVKR
+586 YSKSWVKR
-594 SRTPTYY
+594 HRTPTYY

-647 RTFNGKHAVNAMF
+647 RTFDGKHAVNAMF

-757 RFAFFPTIDTDGSY
+757 RFAFLPTIDTDGSY

-789 GVTNL
+789 GVMNL

-803 VGAELGLWNA
+803 VGTEIGLWNA

-849 GKVDNTG
+849 GKVDNIG

-869 DLHVGLRG
+869 DLHIGFRG

-886 IEMDE
+886 VEMDE
-891 ALGIMG
+891 ALGVMG

-916 GLFTEEDFVTN
+916 GLFTEDDFVTN
-927 DKGEQV
+927 DKGDLV
-933 LKEGIPKHTFNTV
+933 LKEGIPSHTFNSV

-997 QGNGKTYRFIGGVAS
+997 QGNGKTHRFIGGVAS
-1012 SFLPGSSQGTLGNI
+1012 NFLPGSSQGAMGNVL
-1026 MTNYNDRWTA
+1026 TNYNDRWTP

>member
-1 MSCKTWQYRECDF
+1 M
-14 KFSYAI
+14 
-20 MKYQKL
+20 
-26 ERNLYTA
+26 
-33 CLAAGLLLASGPV
+33 
-46 AGAESYAQS
+46 
-55 MRLSLELSN
+55 
-64 STIRDVFAS
+64 
-73 VEKNSEYRFFY
+73 
-84 SEEVQAELHRNV
+84 
-96 SVNIKQK
+96 
-103 TIDQILS
+103 
-110 EVLAGTNLTYVL
+110 
-122 NDRQVMIVRKAETQ
+122 
-136 QQEKKISVNGT
+136 
-147 VRDAQQ
+147 
-153 EPLPGVNVLVKGTTI
+153 
-168 GTTTDIDGNYFINVP
+168 
-183 DKNAV
+183 
-188 LVFSYIGFESQEIKV
+188 
-203 GGQININVNMSE
+203 
-215 ESNSLDEVV
+215 
-224 VVGYG
+224 
-229 SQKRASVV
+229 
-237 GSITA
+237 
-242 VEPAQLQQG
+242 
-251 TTRAVSNNLAGQLA
+251 
-265 GVIAVQRNGE
+265 
-275 PGSDGSDFWIRGIS
+275 
-289 SFKGTGV
+289 
-296 SPLVLV
+296 
-302 DGIERTLDDLSAAEI
+302 
-317 ESFSV
+317 
-322 LKDAAA
+322 
-328 SAVYGV
+328 
-334 RGANGVIIVKTKRG
+334 
-348 QLGKPKVNFHL
+348 

-371 YIGSAD
+371 YIGSVD

-391 PNPLYGEDM
+391 PNPLYGEEM
-400 INNYRNGTDSELYP
+400 INNYRNNVDPELYP
-414 NVNWLDAVSKDVAS
+414 NVNWLDAVSKDMAS

-482 INVTKTTVVGVSIG
+482 INVTKTTVVGISIG
-496 GYLQEQNGMAVGGQD
+496 GYLQEQNGMAVSGQD

-517 ETPPFVHPVQYSGG
+517 ETPPFVHPIQYSEG
-531 RDVRIQNRQN
+531 RDVRVRERTN

-547 QHGYKT
+547 QHGYQT

-560 SLFSIEQDLKFITPG
+560 SLFSVEQDLKFITPG

-586 YSQSWVKR
+586 YSKSWVKR
-594 SRTPTYY
+594 HRTPTYY

-647 RTFNGKHAVNAMF
+647 RTFDGKHAVNGMF

-757 RFAFFPTIDTDGSY
+757 RFAFLPTIDTDGSY

-789 GVTNL
+789 GVMNL

-803 VGAELGLWNA
+803 VGTEIGLWNA

-849 GKVDNTG
+849 GKVDNIG

-869 DLHVGLRG
+869 DLHIGFRG

-886 IEMDE
+886 VEMDE
-891 ALGIMG
+891 ALGVMG

-916 GLFTEEDFVTN
+916 GLFTEDDFVTN
-927 DKGEQV
+927 DKGDLV
-933 LKEGIPKHTFNTV
+933 LKEGIPSHTFNSV

-997 QGNGKTYRFIGGVAS
+997 QGNGKTHRFIGGVAS
-1012 SFLPGSSQGTLGNI
+1012 NFLPGSSQGAMGNVL
-1026 MTNYNDRWTA
+1026 TNYNDRWTP

>member
-1 MSCKTWQYRECDF
+1 MPYRKTW
-14 KFSYAI
+14 
-20 MKYQKL
+20 
-26 ERNLYTA
+26 
-33 CLAAGLLLASGPV
+33 P
-46 AGAESYAQS
+46 
-55 MRLSLELSN
+55 
-64 STIRDVFAS
+64 
-73 VEKNSEYRFFY
+73 
-84 SEEVQAELHRNV
+84 
-96 SVNIKQK
+96 
-103 TIDQILS
+103 
-110 EVLAGTNLTYVL
+110 
-122 NDRQVMIVRKAETQ
+122 
-136 QQEKKISVNGT
+136 
-147 VRDAQQ
+147 
-153 EPLPGVNVLVKGTTI
+153 
-168 GTTTDIDGNYFINVP
+168 
-183 DKNAV
+183 
-188 LVFSYIGFESQEIKV
+188 
-203 GGQININVNMSE
+203 
-215 ESNSLDEVV
+215 
-224 VVGYG
+224 
-229 SQKRASVV
+229 
-237 GSITA
+237 
-242 VEPAQLQQG
+242 
-251 TTRAVSNNLAGQLA
+251 
-265 GVIAVQRNGE
+265 
-275 PGSDGSDFWIRGIS
+275 
-289 SFKGTGV
+289 
-296 SPLVLV
+296 
-302 DGIERTLDDLSAAEI
+302 
-317 ESFSV
+317 
-322 LKDAAA
+322 
-328 SAVYGV
+328 
-334 RGANGVIIVKTKRG
+334 
-348 QLGKPKVNFHL
+348 
-359 EQGFTKPTQLPD
+359 
-371 YIGSAD
+371 
-377 YLSLMDELYMDAGN
+377 
-391 PNPLYGEDM
+391 
-400 INNYRNGTDSELYP
+400 
-414 NVNWLDAVSKDVAS
+414 S

-482 INVTKTTVVGVSIG
+482 INVTKTTVVGISIG
-496 GYLQEQNGMAVGGQD
+496 GYLQEQNGMAVSGQD

-517 ETPPFVHPVQYSGG
+517 ETPPFVHPIQYSEG
-531 RDVRIQNRQN
+531 RDVRVRERTN

-547 QHGYKT
+547 QHGYQT

-560 SLFSIEQDLKFITPG
+560 SLFSVEQDLKFITPG

-586 YSQSWVKR
+586 YSKSWVKR
-594 SRTPTYY
+594 HRTPTYY

-647 RTFNGKHAVNAMF
+647 RTFDGKHAVNAMF

-757 RFAFFPTIDTDGSY
+757 RFAFLPTIDTDGSY

-789 GVTNL
+789 GVMNL

-803 VGAELGLWNA
+803 VGTEIGLWNA

-849 GKVDNTG
+849 GKVDNIG

-869 DLHVGLRG
+869 DLHIGFRG

-886 IEMDE
+886 VEMDE
-891 ALGIMG
+891 ALGVMG

-916 GLFTEEDFVTN
+916 GLFTEDDFVTN
-927 DKGEQV
+927 DKGDLV
-933 LKEGIPKHTFNTV
+933 LKEGIPSHTFNSV

-997 QGNGKTYRFIGGVAS
+997 QGNGKTHRFIGGVAS
-1012 SFLPGSSQGTLGNI
+1012 NFLPGSSQGAMGNVL
-1026 MTNYNDRWTA
+1026 TNYNDRWTP

>member
-1 MSCKTWQYRECDF
+1 MLTVIVTSTSFFDF
-14 KFSYAI
+14 SFL
-20 MKYQKL
+20 KL
-26 ERNLYTA
+26 E
-33 CLAAGLLLASGPV
+33 
-46 AGAESYAQS
+46 
-55 MRLSLELSN
+55 
-64 STIRDVFAS
+64 F
-73 VEKNSEYRFFY
+73 
-84 SEEVQAELHRNV
+84 
-96 SVNIKQK
+96 
-103 TIDQILS
+103 
-110 EVLAGTNLTYVL
+110 
-122 NDRQVMIVRKAETQ
+122 
-136 QQEKKISVNGT
+136 
-147 VRDAQQ
+147 
-153 EPLPGVNVLVKGTTI
+153 
-168 GTTTDIDGNYFINVP
+168 
-183 DKNAV
+183 
-188 LVFSYIGFESQEIKV
+188 
-203 GGQININVNMSE
+203 
-215 ESNSLDEVV
+215 
-224 VVGYG
+224 
-229 SQKRASVV
+229 
-237 GSITA
+237 
-242 VEPAQLQQG
+242 
-251 TTRAVSNNLAGQLA
+251 
-265 GVIAVQRNGE
+265 
-275 PGSDGSDFWIRGIS
+275 
-289 SFKGTGV
+289 
-296 SPLVLV
+296 LVLR
-302 DGIERTLDDLSAAEI
+302 I
-317 ESFSV
+317 
-322 LKDAAA
+322 
-328 SAVYGV
+328 
-334 RGANGVIIVKTKRG
+334 
-348 QLGKPKVNFHL
+348 
-359 EQGFTKPTQLPD
+359 
-371 YIGSAD
+371 IGSVD

-391 PNPLYGEDM
+391 PNPLYGEEM
-400 INNYRNGTDSELYP
+400 INNYRNNVDPELYP
-414 NVNWLDAVSKDVAS
+414 NVNWLDAVSKDMAS

-482 INVTKTTVVGVSIG
+482 INVTKTTVVGISIG
-496 GYLQEQNGMAVGGQD
+496 GYLQEQNGMAVSGQD

-517 ETPPFVHPVQYSGG
+517 ETPPFVHPIQYSEG
-531 RDVRIQNRQN
+531 RDVRVRERTN

-547 QHGYKT
+547 QHGYQT

-560 SLFSIEQDLKFITPG
+560 SLFSVEQDLKFITPG

-586 YSQSWVKR
+586 YSKSWVKR
-594 SRTPTYY
+594 HRTPTYY

-647 RTFNGKHAVNAMF
+647 RTFDGKHAVNAMF

-757 RFAFFPTIDTDGSY
+757 RFAFLPTIDTDGSY

-789 GVTNL
+789 GVMNL

-803 VGAELGLWNA
+803 VGTEIGLWNA

-849 GKVDNTG
+849 GKVDNIG

-869 DLHVGLRG
+869 DLHIGFRG

-886 IEMDE
+886 VEMDE
-891 ALGIMG
+891 ALGVMG

-916 GLFTEEDFVTN
+916 GLFTEDDFVTN
-927 DKGEQV
+927 DKGDLV
-933 LKEGIPKHTFNTV
+933 LKEGIPSHTFNSV

-997 QGNGKTYRFIGGVAS
+997 QGNGKTHRFIGGVAS
-1012 SFLPGSSQGTLGNI
+1012 NFLPGSSQGAMGNVL
-1026 MTNYNDRWTA
+1026 TNYNDRWTP

>member
-1 MSCKTWQYRECDF
+1 M
-14 KFSYAI
+14 
-20 MKYQKL
+20 
-26 ERNLYTA
+26 
-33 CLAAGLLLASGPV
+33 P
-46 AGAESYAQS
+46 
-55 MRLSLELSN
+55 N
-64 STIRDVFAS
+64 S
-73 VEKNSEYRFFY
+73 
-84 SEEVQAELHRNV
+84 
-96 SVNIKQK
+96 
-103 TIDQILS
+103 
-110 EVLAGTNLTYVL
+110 
-122 NDRQVMIVRKAETQ
+122 
-136 QQEKKISVNGT
+136 
-147 VRDAQQ
+147 
-153 EPLPGVNVLVKGTTI
+153 GVNVLVKGTTI
-168 GTTTDIDGNYFINVP
+168 GTTTDIDGNYFISVP

-188 LVFSYIGFESQEIKV
+188 LVFSYIGFESQEVKV

-242 VEPAQLQQG
+242 IEPAQLQQG

-334 RGANGVIIVKTKRG
+334 RGANGVILVKTKRG

-371 YIGSAD
+371 YIGSVD

-391 PNPLYGEDM
+391 PNPLYGEEM
-400 INNYRNGTDSELYP
+400 INNYRNNVDPELYP
-414 NVNWLDAVSKDVAS
+414 NVNWLDAVSKDMAS

-482 INVTKTTVVGVSIG
+482 INVTKTTVVGISIG
-496 GYLQEQNGMAVGGQD
+496 GYLQEQNGMAVSGQD

-517 ETPPFVHPVQYSGG
+517 ETPPFVHPIQYSEG
-531 RDVRIQNRQN
+531 RDVRVRERTN

-547 QHGYKT
+547 QHGYQT

-560 SLFSIEQDLKFITPG
+560 SLFSVEQDLKFITPG

-586 YSQSWVKR
+586 YSKSWVKR
-594 SRTPTYY
+594 HRTPTYY

-647 RTFNGKHAVNAMF
+647 RTFDGKHAVNGMF

-757 RFAFFPTIDTDGSY
+757 RFAFLPTIDTDGSY

-789 GVTNL
+789 GVMNL

-803 VGAELGLWNA
+803 VGTEIGLWNA

-849 GKVDNTG
+849 GKVDNIG

-869 DLHVGLRG
+869 DLHIGFRG

-886 IEMDE
+886 VEMDE
-891 ALGIMG
+891 ALGVMG

-916 GLFTEEDFVTN
+916 GLFTEDDFVTN
-927 DKGEQV
+927 DKGDLV
-933 LKEGIPKHTFNTV
+933 LKEGIPSHTFNSV

-997 QGNGKTYRFIGGVAS
+997 QGNGKTHRFIGGVAS
-1012 SFLPGSSQGTLGNI
+1012 NFLPGSSQGAMGNVL
-1026 MTNYNDRWTA
+1026 TNYNDRWTP

>member
-1 MSCKTWQYRECDF
+1 M
-14 KFSYAI
+14 
-20 MKYQKL
+20 
-26 ERNLYTA
+26 
-33 CLAAGLLLASGPV
+33 
-46 AGAESYAQS
+46 
-55 MRLSLELSN
+55 
-64 STIRDVFAS
+64 
-73 VEKNSEYRFFY
+73 
-84 SEEVQAELHRNV
+84 
-96 SVNIKQK
+96 
-103 TIDQILS
+103 
-110 EVLAGTNLTYVL
+110 
-122 NDRQVMIVRKAETQ
+122 
-136 QQEKKISVNGT
+136 
-147 VRDAQQ
+147 
-153 EPLPGVNVLVKGTTI
+153 
-168 GTTTDIDGNYFINVP
+168 
-183 DKNAV
+183 
-188 LVFSYIGFESQEIKV
+188 
-203 GGQININVNMSE
+203 
-215 ESNSLDEVV
+215 
-224 VVGYG
+224 
-229 SQKRASVV
+229 
-237 GSITA
+237 
-242 VEPAQLQQG
+242 
-251 TTRAVSNNLAGQLA
+251 
-265 GVIAVQRNGE
+265 
-275 PGSDGSDFWIRGIS
+275 
-289 SFKGTGV
+289 
-296 SPLVLV
+296 
-302 DGIERTLDDLSAAEI
+302 SAAEI

-334 RGANGVIIVKTKRG
+334 RGANGVILVKTKRG

-371 YIGSAD
+371 YIGSVD

-391 PNPLYGEDM
+391 PNPLYGEEM
-400 INNYRNGTDSELYP
+400 INNYRNNVDPELYP
-414 NVNWLDAVSKDVAS
+414 NVNWLDAVSKDMAS

-482 INVTKTTVVGVSIG
+482 INVTKTTVVGISIG
-496 GYLQEQNGMAVGGQD
+496 GYLQEQNGMAVSGQD
-511 VWNHAF
+511 IWNQAF
-517 ETPPFVHPVQYSGG
+517 DTPPFVHPIQYSGG

-547 QHGYKT
+547 QHGYQT

-560 SLFSIEQDLKFITPG
+560 SLFSVEQDLKFITPG

-586 YSQSWVKR
+586 YSKSWVKR
-594 SRTPTYY
+594 HRTPTYY

-647 RTFNGKHAVNAMF
+647 RTFDGKHAVNAMF

-757 RFAFFPTIDTDGSY
+757 RFAFLPTIDTDGSY

-789 GVTNL
+789 GVMNL

-803 VGAELGLWNA
+803 VGTEIGLWNA

-849 GKVDNTG
+849 GKVDNIG

-869 DLHVGLRG
+869 DLHIGLRG

-891 ALGIMG
+891 ALGILG

-916 GLFTEEDFVTN
+916 GLFTEDDFVT
-927 DKGEQV
+927 KC
-933 LKEGIPKHTFNTV
+933 
-946 RPGDIKYVDID
+946 
-957 GDGSITNKDEV
+957 
-968 AMGGTVNPEIVYGF
+968 
-982 GATARYKQVD
+982 TAARC
-992 FNVFF
+992 
-997 QGNGKTYRFIGGVAS
+997 S
-1012 SFLPGSSQGTLGNI
+1012 
-1026 MTNYNDRWTA
+1026 
-1036 ENPSEDVF
+1036 
-1044 YPRLSYGANTNNS
+1044 
-1057 QNSTWWL
+1057 
-1064 RNMSMLRMK
+1064 
-1073 DIEVGYTLPKRWMSR
+1073 
-1088 IGLENIRLYAK
+1088 
-1099 GSNLLTFSAFDLWD
+1099 
-1113 PELDTQNGAK
+1113 
-1123 YPIMKSVSFG
+1123 
-1133 IDVNF
+1133 

>member
-1 MSCKTWQYRECDF
+1 
-14 KFSYAI
+14 
-20 MKYQKL
+20 
-26 ERNLYTA
+26 
-33 CLAAGLLLASGPV
+33 
-46 AGAESYAQS
+46 
-55 MRLSLELSN
+55 
-64 STIRDVFAS
+64 
-73 VEKNSEYRFFY
+73 
-84 SEEVQAELHRNV
+84 
-96 SVNIKQK
+96 
-103 TIDQILS
+103 
-110 EVLAGTNLTYVL
+110 
-122 NDRQVMIVRKAETQ
+122 
-136 QQEKKISVNGT
+136 
-147 VRDAQQ
+147 
-153 EPLPGVNVLVKGTTI
+153 
-168 GTTTDIDGNYFINVP
+168 
-183 DKNAV
+183 
-188 LVFSYIGFESQEIKV
+188 
-203 GGQININVNMSE
+203 
-215 ESNSLDEVV
+215 
-224 VVGYG
+224 
-229 SQKRASVV
+229 
-237 GSITA
+237 
-242 VEPAQLQQG
+242 
-251 TTRAVSNNLAGQLA
+251 
-265 GVIAVQRNGE
+265 
-275 PGSDGSDFWIRGIS
+275 
-289 SFKGTGV
+289 
-296 SPLVLV
+296 
-302 DGIERTLDDLSAAEI
+302 
-317 ESFSV
+317 
-322 LKDAAA
+322 
-328 SAVYGV
+328 
-334 RGANGVIIVKTKRG
+334 
-348 QLGKPKVNFHL
+348 
-359 EQGFTKPTQLPD
+359 
-371 YIGSAD
+371 
-377 YLSLMDELYMDAGN
+377 MDAGN
-391 PNPLYGEDM
+391 PNPLYGEEM
-400 INNYRNGTDSELYP
+400 INNYRNNVDPELYP
-414 NVNWLDAVSKDVAS
+414 NVNWLDAVSKDMAS

-482 INVTKTTVVGVSIG
+482 INVTKTTVVGISIG
-496 GYLQEQNGMAVGGQD
+496 GYLQEQNGMAVSGQD

-517 ETPPFVHPVQYSGG
+517 ETPPFVHPIQYSEG
-531 RDVRIQNRQN
+531 RDVRVRERTN

-547 QHGYKT
+547 QHGYQT

-560 SLFSIEQDLKFITPG
+560 SLFSVEQDLKFITPG

-586 YSQSWVKR
+586 YSKSWVKR
-594 SRTPTYY
+594 HRTPTYY

-647 RTFNGKHAVNAMF
+647 RTFDGKHAVNAMF

-757 RFAFFPTIDTDGSY
+757 RFAFLPTIDTDGSY

-789 GVTNL
+789 GVMNL

-803 VGAELGLWNA
+803 VGTEIGLWNA

-849 GKVDNTG
+849 GKVDNIG

-869 DLHVGLRG
+869 DLHIGFRG

-886 IEMDE
+886 VEMDE
-891 ALGIMG
+891 ALGVMG

-916 GLFTEEDFVTN
+916 GLFTEDDFVTN
-927 DKGEQV
+927 DKGDLV
-933 LKEGIPKHTFNTV
+933 LKEGIPSHTFNSV

-997 QGNGKTYRFIGGVAS
+997 QGNGKTHRFIGGVAS
-1012 SFLPGSSQGTLGNI
+1012 NFLPGSSQGAMGNVL
-1026 MTNYNDRWTA
+1026 TNYNDRWTP

>member
-1 MSCKTWQYRECDF
+1 M
-14 KFSYAI
+14 
-20 MKYQKL
+20 
-26 ERNLYTA
+26 
-33 CLAAGLLLASGPV
+33 
-46 AGAESYAQS
+46 
-55 MRLSLELSN
+55 
-64 STIRDVFAS
+64 
-73 VEKNSEYRFFY
+73 
-84 SEEVQAELHRNV
+84 
-96 SVNIKQK
+96 
-103 TIDQILS
+103 
-110 EVLAGTNLTYVL
+110 
-122 NDRQVMIVRKAETQ
+122 
-136 QQEKKISVNGT
+136 
-147 VRDAQQ
+147 
-153 EPLPGVNVLVKGTTI
+153 
-168 GTTTDIDGNYFINVP
+168 
-183 DKNAV
+183 
-188 LVFSYIGFESQEIKV
+188 
-203 GGQININVNMSE
+203 
-215 ESNSLDEVV
+215 
-224 VVGYG
+224 
-229 SQKRASVV
+229 
-237 GSITA
+237 
-242 VEPAQLQQG
+242 
-251 TTRAVSNNLAGQLA
+251 
-265 GVIAVQRNGE
+265 
-275 PGSDGSDFWIRGIS
+275 
-289 SFKGTGV
+289 
-296 SPLVLV
+296 
-302 DGIERTLDDLSAAEI
+302 DLSAAEI

-334 RGANGVIIVKTKRG
+334 RGANGVILVKTKRG

-371 YIGSAD
+371 YIGSVD

-391 PNPLYGEDM
+391 PNPLYGEEM
-400 INNYRNGTDSELYP
+400 INNYRNNVDPELYP
-414 NVNWLDAVSKDVAS
+414 NVNWLDAVSKDMAS

-482 INVTKTTVVGVSIG
+482 INVTKTTVVGISIG
-496 GYLQEQNGMAVGGQD
+496 GYLQEQNGMAVSGQD

-517 ETPPFVHPVQYSGG
+517 ETPPFVHPIQYSEG
-531 RDVRIQNRQN
+531 RDVRVRERTN

-547 QHGYKT
+547 QHGYQT

-560 SLFSIEQDLKFITPG
+560 SLFSVEQDLKFITPG

-586 YSQSWVKR
+586 YSKSWVKR
-594 SRTPTYY
+594 HRTPTYY

-647 RTFNGKHAVNAMF
+647 RTFDGKHAVNGMF

-757 RFAFFPTIDTDGSY
+757 RFAFLPTIDTDGSY

-789 GVTNL
+789 GVMNL

-803 VGAELGLWNA
+803 VGTEIGLWNA

-849 GKVDNTG
+849 GKVDNIG

-869 DLHVGLRG
+869 DLHIGFRG

-886 IEMDE
+886 VEMDE
-891 ALGIMG
+891 ALGVMG

-916 GLFTEEDFVTN
+916 GLFTEDDFVTN
-927 DKGEQV
+927 DKGDLV
-933 LKEGIPKHTFNTV
+933 LKEGIPSHTFNSV

-997 QGNGKTYRFIGGVAS
+997 QGNGKTHRFIGGVAS
-1012 SFLPGSSQGTLGNI
+1012 NFLPGSSQGAMGNVL
-1026 MTNYNDRWTA
+1026 TNYNDRWTP

>member
-1 MSCKTWQYRECDF
+1 M
-14 KFSYAI
+14 
-20 MKYQKL
+20 
-26 ERNLYTA
+26 
-33 CLAAGLLLASGPV
+33 
-46 AGAESYAQS
+46 
-55 MRLSLELSN
+55 
-64 STIRDVFAS
+64 
-73 VEKNSEYRFFY
+73 
-84 SEEVQAELHRNV
+84 
-96 SVNIKQK
+96 
-103 TIDQILS
+103 
-110 EVLAGTNLTYVL
+110 
-122 NDRQVMIVRKAETQ
+122 
-136 QQEKKISVNGT
+136 
-147 VRDAQQ
+147 
-153 EPLPGVNVLVKGTTI
+153 
-168 GTTTDIDGNYFINVP
+168 
-183 DKNAV
+183 
-188 LVFSYIGFESQEIKV
+188 
-203 GGQININVNMSE
+203 
-215 ESNSLDEVV
+215 
-224 VVGYG
+224 
-229 SQKRASVV
+229 
-237 GSITA
+237 
-242 VEPAQLQQG
+242 
-251 TTRAVSNNLAGQLA
+251 
-265 GVIAVQRNGE
+265 
-275 PGSDGSDFWIRGIS
+275 
-289 SFKGTGV
+289 
-296 SPLVLV
+296 LV

-334 RGANGVIIVKTKRG
+334 RGANGVILVKTKRG

-371 YIGSAD
+371 YIGSVD

-391 PNPLYGEDM
+391 PNPLYGEEM
-400 INNYRNGTDSELYP
+400 INNYRNNVDPELYP
-414 NVNWLDAVSKDVAS
+414 NVNWLDAVSKDMAS

-482 INVTKTTVVGVSIG
+482 INVTKTTVVGISIG
-496 GYLQEQNGMAVGGQD
+496 GYLQEQNGMAVSGQD

-517 ETPPFVHPVQYSGG
+517 ETPPFVHPIQYSEG
-531 RDVRIQNRQN
+531 RDVRVRERTN

-547 QHGYKT
+547 QHGYQT

-560 SLFSIEQDLKFITPG
+560 SLFSVEQDLKFITPG

-586 YSQSWVKR
+586 YSKSWVKR
-594 SRTPTYY
+594 HRTPTYY

-647 RTFNGKHAVNAMF
+647 RTFDGKHAVNAMF

-757 RFAFFPTIDTDGSY
+757 RFAFLPTIDTDGSY

-789 GVTNL
+789 GVMNL

-803 VGAELGLWNA
+803 VGTEIGLWNA

-849 GKVDNTG
+849 GKVDNIG

-869 DLHVGLRG
+869 DLHIGFRG

-886 IEMDE
+886 VEMDE
-891 ALGIMG
+891 ALGVMG

-916 GLFTEEDFVTN
+916 GLFTEDDFVTN
-927 DKGEQV
+927 DKGDLV
-933 LKEGIPKHTFNTV
+933 LKEGIPSHTFNSV

-997 QGNGKTYRFIGGVAS
+997 QGNGKTHRFIGGVAS
-1012 SFLPGSSQGTLGNI
+1012 NFLPGSSQGAMGNVL
-1026 MTNYNDRWTA
+1026 TNYNDRWTP

>member
-1 MSCKTWQYRECDF
+1 MV
-14 KFSYAI
+14 
-20 MKYQKL
+20 
-26 ERNLYTA
+26 N
-33 CLAAGLLLASGPV
+33 
-46 AGAESYAQS
+46 
-55 MRLSLELSN
+55 
-64 STIRDVFAS
+64 RD
-73 VEKNSEYRFFY
+73 
-84 SEEVQAELHRNV
+84 L
-96 SVNIKQK
+96 
-103 TIDQILS
+103 
-110 EVLAGTNLTYVL
+110 
-122 NDRQVMIVRKAETQ
+122 MVR
-136 QQEKKISVNGT
+136 I
-147 VRDAQQ
+147 
-153 EPLPGVNVLVKGTTI
+153 
-168 GTTTDIDGNYFINVP
+168 F
-183 DKNAV
+183 
-188 LVFSYIGFESQEIKV
+188 GF
-203 GGQININVNMSE
+203 
-215 ESNSLDEVV
+215 
-224 VVGYG
+224 
-229 SQKRASVV
+229 
-237 GSITA
+237 
-242 VEPAQLQQG
+242 
-251 TTRAVSNNLAGQLA
+251 AVSLLY
-265 GVIAVQRNGE
+265 
-275 PGSDGSDFWIRGIS
+275 
-289 SFKGTGV
+289 KGTGV

-334 RGANGVIIVKTKRG
+334 RGANGVILVKTKRG

-371 YIGSAD
+371 YIGSVD

-391 PNPLYGEDM
+391 PNPLYGEEM
-400 INNYRNGTDSELYP
+400 INNYRNNVDPELYP
-414 NVNWLDAVSKDVAS
+414 NVNWLDAVSKDMAS

-482 INVTKTTVVGVSIG
+482 INVTKTTVVGISIG
-496 GYLQEQNGMAVGGQD
+496 GYLQEQNGMAVSGQD

-517 ETPPFVHPVQYSGG
+517 ETPPFVHPIQYSEG
-531 RDVRIQNRQN
+531 RDVRVRERTN

-547 QHGYKT
+547 QHGYQT

-560 SLFSIEQDLKFITPG
+560 SLFSVEQDLKFITPG

-586 YSQSWVKR
+586 YSKSWVKR
-594 SRTPTYY
+594 HRTPTYY

-647 RTFNGKHAVNAMF
+647 RTFDGKHAVNAMF

-757 RFAFFPTIDTDGSY
+757 RFAFLPTIDTDGSY

-789 GVTNL
+789 GVMNL

-803 VGAELGLWNA
+803 VGTEIGLWNA

-849 GKVDNTG
+849 GKVDNIG

-869 DLHVGLRG
+869 DLHIGFRG

-886 IEMDE
+886 VEMDE
-891 ALGIMG
+891 ALGVMG

-916 GLFTEEDFVTN
+916 GLFTEDDFVTN
-927 DKGEQV
+927 DKGDLV
-933 LKEGIPKHTFNTV
+933 LKEGIPSHTFNSV

-997 QGNGKTYRFIGGVAS
+997 QGNGKTHRFIGGVAS
-1012 SFLPGSSQGTLGNI
+1012 NFLPGSSQGAMGNVL
-1026 MTNYNDRWTA
+1026 TNYNDRWTP

>member
-1 MSCKTWQYRECDF
+1 M
-14 KFSYAI
+14 
-20 MKYQKL
+20 
-26 ERNLYTA
+26 
-33 CLAAGLLLASGPV
+33 
-46 AGAESYAQS
+46 
-55 MRLSLELSN
+55 
-64 STIRDVFAS
+64 
-73 VEKNSEYRFFY
+73 
-84 SEEVQAELHRNV
+84 
-96 SVNIKQK
+96 
-103 TIDQILS
+103 S
-110 EVLAGTNLTYVL
+110 EVLKDTNLSYIL
-122 NDRQVMIVRKAETQ
+122 NDRQVMIVRKEENTQ
-136 QQEKKISVNGT
+136 QADKISINGT

-183 DKNAV
+183 NKNAI
-188 LVFSYIGFESQEIKV
+188 LVFSYIGFEPQEVKV

-215 ESNSLDEVV
+215 ESNSLEEVV

-242 VEPAQLQQG
+242 IEPGQLQQG

-265 GVIAVQRNGE
+265 GVIAVQRSGE
-275 PGSDGSDFWIRGIS
+275 PGADGSDFWIRGIS

-348 QLGKPKVNFHL
+348 QLGKPKVDFHM
-359 EQGFTKPTQLPD
+359 EQGFTQPTRLPK

-377 YLSLMDELYMDAGN
+377 YLALMDELYMDAGN
-391 PNPLYGEDM
+391 PNPLYGEDK
-400 INNYRNGTDSELYP
+400 INNYRNGVDPELYP
-414 NVNWLDAVSKDVAS
+414 NINWLDAVSKDVAS

-455 GIFVRDESKDWDSST
+455 GIFVRDKSKDWDSST

-482 INVTKTTVVGVSIG
+482 INVTKTTIVGISIG
-496 GYLQEQNGMAVGGQD
+496 GYLQEQNGMAVSGQD

-531 RDVRIQNRQN
+531 RDVRVSQRTN

-547 QHGYKT
+547 QHGYQT

-560 SLFSIEQDLKFITPG
+560 SLFSLEQDLKFITPG
-575 LKFKG
+575 LKIKG

-594 SRTPTYY
+594 HRTPTYY

-647 RTFNGKHAVNAMF
+647 RTFDGKHAVNAMF

-687 YDNRYIAEFNFGYN
+687 YDNRYIAEFNFCYN

-757 RFAFFPTIDTDGSY
+757 RFAFLPTIDTDGEY
-771 KWGVN
+771 NWGVN
-776 NDYNRASRFEGEF
+776 NDYHRASRFEGEF

-803 VGAELGLWNA
+803 VGTEIGLWNA
-813 LDLQVDWF
+813 VELQVDWF

-839 GFRKTPWANY
+839 GFRKTPWANF

-869 DLHVGLRG
+869 DLHVGVRS
-877 TFTYAHNTI
+877 TFTYAHNTVV
-886 IEMDE
+886 EMDE
-891 ALGIMG
+891 PLGILG
-897 TNRQRTGHSV
+897 TNRQHTGHRV

-916 GLFTEEDFVTN
+916 GLFTEDDFTTN
-927 DKGEQV
+927 EKGEQV
-933 LKEGIPKHTFNTV
+933 LKEGIPSHTFNSV

-957 GDGSITNKDEV
+957 GDGSITSKDEV

-1012 SFLPGSSQGTLGNI
+1012 NFLPGASQGTMGNI
-1026 MTNYNDRWTA
+1026 LTNYNDRWTS
-1036 ENPSEDVF
+1036 ENPNEDAF
-1044 YPRLSYGANTNNS
+1044 YPRLSYGVNTNNS

-1073 DIEVGYTLPKRWMSR
+1073 DIEVGYTFPKRWMGK

-1133 IDVNF
+1133 INVNF

>member
-1 MSCKTWQYRECDF
+1 
-14 KFSYAI
+14 
-20 MKYQKL
+20 MK
-26 ERNLYTA
+26 R
-33 CLAAGLLLASGPV
+33 
-46 AGAESYAQS
+46 
-55 MRLSLELSN
+55 
-64 STIRDVFAS
+64 
-73 VEKNSEYRFFY
+73 
-84 SEEVQAELHRNV
+84 H
-96 SVNIKQK
+96 
-103 TIDQILS
+103 
-110 EVLAGTNLTYVL
+110 
-122 NDRQVMIVRKAETQ
+122 
-136 QQEKKISVNGT
+136 
-147 VRDAQQ
+147 
-153 EPLPGVNVLVKGTTI
+153 
-168 GTTTDIDGNYFINVP
+168 
-183 DKNAV
+183 
-188 LVFSYIGFESQEIKV
+188 
-203 GGQININVNMSE
+203 
-215 ESNSLDEVV
+215 
-224 VVGYG
+224 
-229 SQKRASVV
+229 
-237 GSITA
+237 
-242 VEPAQLQQG
+242 
-251 TTRAVSNNLAGQLA
+251 
-265 GVIAVQRNGE
+265 
-275 PGSDGSDFWIRGIS
+275 
-289 SFKGTGV
+289 
-296 SPLVLV
+296 
-302 DGIERTLDDLSAAEI
+302 
-317 ESFSV
+317 
-322 LKDAAA
+322 
-328 SAVYGV
+328 
-334 RGANGVIIVKTKRG
+334 
-348 QLGKPKVNFHL
+348 
-359 EQGFTKPTQLPD
+359 
-371 YIGSAD
+371 
-377 YLSLMDELYMDAGN
+377 
-391 PNPLYGEDM
+391 
-400 INNYRNGTDSELYP
+400 
-414 NVNWLDAVSKDVAS
+414 
-428 NTRGDLTITG
+428 
-438 GSDILRYA
+438 
-446 LVASYYGER
+446 
-455 GIFVRDESKDWDSST
+455 
-470 RLNKYNIRSNVD
+470 
-482 INVTKTTVVGVSIG
+482 
-496 GYLQEQNGMAVGGQD
+496 
-511 VWNHAF
+511 
-517 ETPPFVHPVQYSGG
+517 
-531 RDVRIQNRQN
+531 
-541 PWAEAT
+541 
-547 QHGYKT
+547 
-553 TSSSKVE
+553 
-560 SLFSIEQDLKFITPG
+560 
-575 LKFKG
+575 
-580 LFSFDR
+580 
-586 YSQSWVKR
+586 
-594 SRTPTYY
+594 RTPTYY

-647 RTFNGKHAVNAMF
+647 RTFDGKHAVNAMF

-757 RFAFFPTIDTDGSY
+757 RFAFLPTIDTDGSY

-789 GVTNL
+789 GVTDL

-803 VGAELGLWNA
+803 VGTEIGLWNA

-849 GKVDNTG
+849 GKVDNIG

-869 DLHVGLRG
+869 DLHIGFRG

-886 IEMDE
+886 VEMDE
-891 ALGIMG
+891 ALGVMG

-916 GLFTEEDFVTN
+916 GLFTEDDFVTN
-927 DKGEQV
+927 DKGDLV
-933 LKEGIPKHTFNTV
+933 LKEGIPSHTFNSV

-997 QGNGKTYRFIGGVAS
+997 QGNGKTHRFIGGVAS
-1012 SFLPGSSQGTLGNI
+1012 NFLPGSSQGAMGNVL
-1026 MTNYNDRWTA
+1026 TNYNDRWTP

>member
-1 MSCKTWQYRECDF
+1 M
-14 KFSYAI
+14 
-20 MKYQKL
+20 
-26 ERNLYTA
+26 
-33 CLAAGLLLASGPV
+33 
-46 AGAESYAQS
+46 
-55 MRLSLELSN
+55 
-64 STIRDVFAS
+64 
-73 VEKNSEYRFFY
+73 
-84 SEEVQAELHRNV
+84 
-96 SVNIKQK
+96 
-103 TIDQILS
+103 
-110 EVLAGTNLTYVL
+110 
-122 NDRQVMIVRKAETQ
+122 
-136 QQEKKISVNGT
+136 
-147 VRDAQQ
+147 
-153 EPLPGVNVLVKGTTI
+153 
-168 GTTTDIDGNYFINVP
+168 
-183 DKNAV
+183 
-188 LVFSYIGFESQEIKV
+188 
-203 GGQININVNMSE
+203 
-215 ESNSLDEVV
+215 
-224 VVGYG
+224 
-229 SQKRASVV
+229 
-237 GSITA
+237 
-242 VEPAQLQQG
+242 
-251 TTRAVSNNLAGQLA
+251 
-265 GVIAVQRNGE
+265 
-275 PGSDGSDFWIRGIS
+275 
-289 SFKGTGV
+289 
-296 SPLVLV
+296 
-302 DGIERTLDDLSAAEI
+302 
-317 ESFSV
+317 
-322 LKDAAA
+322 
-328 SAVYGV
+328 
-334 RGANGVIIVKTKRG
+334 
-348 QLGKPKVNFHL
+348 
-359 EQGFTKPTQLPD
+359 
-371 YIGSAD
+371 
-377 YLSLMDELYMDAGN
+377 
-391 PNPLYGEDM
+391 
-400 INNYRNGTDSELYP
+400 
-414 NVNWLDAVSKDVAS
+414 
-428 NTRGDLTITG
+428 
-438 GSDILRYA
+438 
-446 LVASYYGER
+446 
-455 GIFVRDESKDWDSST
+455 
-470 RLNKYNIRSNVD
+470 
-482 INVTKTTVVGVSIG
+482 
-496 GYLQEQNGMAVGGQD
+496 
-511 VWNHAF
+511 
-517 ETPPFVHPVQYSGG
+517 
-531 RDVRIQNRQN
+531 
-541 PWAEAT
+541 
-547 QHGYKT
+547 
-553 TSSSKVE
+553 
-560 SLFSIEQDLKFITPG
+560 
-575 LKFKG
+575 KFKG

-586 YSQSWVKR
+586 YSKSWVKR

-647 RTFNGKHAVNAMF
+647 RTFDGKHAVNAMF

-757 RFAFFPTIDTDGSY
+757 RFAFLPTIDTDGSY

-789 GVTNL
+789 GVTDL

-803 VGAELGLWNA
+803 VGTEIGLWNA

-849 GKVDNTG
+849 GKVDNIG

-869 DLHVGLRG
+869 DLHIGLRG

-891 ALGIMG
+891 ALGVMG

-916 GLFTEEDFVTN
+916 GLFTEDDFVTN
-927 DKGEQV
+927 DKGDLV
-933 LKEGIPKHTFNTV
+933 LKEGIPSHTFNSV

-997 QGNGKTYRFIGGVAS
+997 QGNGKTHRFIGGVAS
-1012 SFLPGSSQGTLGNI
+1012 NFLPGSSQGAMGNVL
-1026 MTNYNDRWTA
+1026 TNYNDRWTP

>member
-1 MSCKTWQYRECDF
+1 
-14 KFSYAI
+14 
-20 MKYQKL
+20 
-26 ERNLYTA
+26 
-33 CLAAGLLLASGPV
+33 
-46 AGAESYAQS
+46 
-55 MRLSLELSN
+55 
-64 STIRDVFAS
+64 
-73 VEKNSEYRFFY
+73 
-84 SEEVQAELHRNV
+84 
-96 SVNIKQK
+96 
-103 TIDQILS
+103 
-110 EVLAGTNLTYVL
+110 
-122 NDRQVMIVRKAETQ
+122 
-136 QQEKKISVNGT
+136 
-147 VRDAQQ
+147 
-153 EPLPGVNVLVKGTTI
+153 
-168 GTTTDIDGNYFINVP
+168 
-183 DKNAV
+183 
-188 LVFSYIGFESQEIKV
+188 
-203 GGQININVNMSE
+203 
-215 ESNSLDEVV
+215 
-224 VVGYG
+224 
-229 SQKRASVV
+229 
-237 GSITA
+237 
-242 VEPAQLQQG
+242 
-251 TTRAVSNNLAGQLA
+251 
-265 GVIAVQRNGE
+265 
-275 PGSDGSDFWIRGIS
+275 
-289 SFKGTGV
+289 
-296 SPLVLV
+296 
-302 DGIERTLDDLSAAEI
+302 
-317 ESFSV
+317 
-322 LKDAAA
+322 
-328 SAVYGV
+328 
-334 RGANGVIIVKTKRG
+334 
-348 QLGKPKVNFHL
+348 
-359 EQGFTKPTQLPD
+359 
-371 YIGSAD
+371 
-377 YLSLMDELYMDAGN
+377 MDELNMDAGN
-391 PNPLYGEDM
+391 PNPLYGEEM
-400 INNYRNGTDSELYP
+400 INNYRNNVDPELYP
-414 NVNWLDAVSKDVAS
+414 NVNWLDAVSKDMAS

-482 INVTKTTVVGVSIG
+482 INVTKTTVVGISIG
-496 GYLQEQNGMAVGGQD
+496 GYLQEQNGMAVSGQD

-517 ETPPFVHPVQYSGG
+517 ETPPFVPPIQYSEG
-531 RDVRIQNRQN
+531 RDVRVRERTN

-547 QHGYKT
+547 QHGYQT

-560 SLFSIEQDLKFITPG
+560 SLFSVEQDLKFITPG

-586 YSQSWVKR
+586 YSKSWVKR
-594 SRTPTYY
+594 HRTPTYY

-647 RTFNGKHAVNAMF
+647 RTFDGKHAVNAMF

-757 RFAFFPTIDTDGSY
+757 RFAFLPTIDTDGSY

-789 GVTNL
+789 GVMNL
-794 TWETVEKLN
+794 PWETVENLN
-803 VGAELGLWNA
+803 VGTEIGLWNA

-849 GKVDNTG
+849 GKVDNIG
-856 VDLSLTYNQQITK
+856 VDLSLTYNQQLTK
-869 DLHVGLRG
+869 DLHIGFRG

-886 IEMDE
+886 VEMDE
-891 ALGIMG
+891 ALGVMG

-916 GLFTEEDFVTN
+916 GLFTEDDFVTN
-927 DKGEQV
+927 DKGDLV
-933 LKEGIPKHTFNTV
+933 LKEGIPSHTFNSV

-982 GATARYKQVD
+982 GATARYKQED
-992 FNVFF
+992 FNVFC
-997 QGNGKTYRFIGGVAS
+997 QGNGTTHRFIGGVAS
-1012 SFLPGSSQGTLGNI
+1012 NFLPGSSQGAMGNVL
-1026 MTNYNDRWTA
+1026 TNYNDRWTP